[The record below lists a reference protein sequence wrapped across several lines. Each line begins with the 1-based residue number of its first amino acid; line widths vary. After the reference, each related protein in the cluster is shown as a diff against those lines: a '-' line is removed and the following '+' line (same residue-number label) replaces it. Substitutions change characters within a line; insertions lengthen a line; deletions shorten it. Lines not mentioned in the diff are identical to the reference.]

1 MKKKVFILVLLVLL
15 LGSVALAGCGG
26 SSSKEEE
33 QTLVFTSRLWSVPAE
48 QEFVRNEIIK
58 PFEEE
63 NNVKVDF
70 QVSDDDTIF
79 KQVKVQ
85 QDSNNVTT
93 DIVTVHS
100 GKMPDWID
108 AGYVQDVTKLV
119 DSWTDRTFMPTF
131 DNDTNRDGVRYFI
144 PAAADVYLLLAN
156 QKAMPYLPE
165 GADTDNLSWEQY
177 AAWSNAIAK
186 GEGVGKACVTGVPQN
201 SLIYQFGGT
210 ALSYGAGFPEIN
222 TPGAV
227 DAWKVWASMK
237 DGFSPG
243 VVNVA
248 NCTDPMKRGET
259 WITVFHNAR
268 AGEAYGSNPTQF
280 VLGPAPYGPAGIGT
294 IAGVSGYAIVKG
306 APHQELAEKFL
317 EYITRPDIQVKL
329 SKGTGGFIP
338 PIEEAVKYLG
348 DSAEDEVINKAL
360 LVLNNGVTSGV
371 PSAEYQDW
379 GAVKQVFDDVFHTMI
394 LKGDGTVDQA
404 LLDEAAA
411 KIEALKK

>member
-1 MKKKVFILVLLVLL
+1 MNKKVFILVLLVLL
-15 LGSVALAGCGG
+15 LGSLALAGCGG
-26 SSSKEEE
+26 AKEEE
-33 QTLVFTSRLWSVPAE
+33 QTLVFSSRLWSVPAE
-48 QEFVRNEIIK
+48 QEFVKKEIIE
-58 PFEEE
+58 PFEKEH
-63 NNVKVDF
+63 NVKVDF
-70 QVSDDDTIF
+70 QVTDDDSIF

-85 QDSNNVTT
+85 QDSGNVTT

-100 GKMPDWID
+100 GKMPVWID
-108 AGYVQDVTKLV
+108 AGYVEDVTALV
-119 DSWTDRTFMPTF
+119 DSWTDRNFMTTF
-131 DNDTNRDGVRYFI
+131 DKDTNRDGVRYFI

-156 QKAMPYLPE
+156 NQAMPYLPE

-177 AAWSNAIAK
+177 AEWANNIYN
-186 GEGVGKACVTGVPQN
+186 GEGVGKVCVTGVPQN
-201 SLIYQFGGT
+201 SLIYQFGAT

-227 DAWKVWASMK
+227 KAWEIWASMK

-243 VVNVA
+243 VVNIA

-259 WITVFHNAR
+259 WLSVFHNAR
-268 AGEAYGSNPTQF
+268 AGEAYSSNQTQF

-306 APHQELAEKFL
+306 APHKEIAEKFL
-317 EYITRPDIQVKL
+317 EYITRPEIQVKL

-338 PIEEAVKYLG
+338 PVEEAVKYLG
-348 DSAEDEVINKAL
+348 TDAEDEVINKAL
-360 LVLNNGVTSGV
+360 LVLQNGVTSGV
-371 PSAEYQDW
+371 PSSDYQDW

-404 LLDEAAA
+404 LLDEAQA
-411 KIEALKK
+411 KLESMKK